1 MVNSVDYILS
11 AKLRIPDC
19 PVQLIARP
27 RLMPSNTLSR
37 ITAVCAPAGYGK
49 TTLMSTW
56 AKALTMPCAWLSLDA
71 TDNDCTQFMLHLMS
85 AIQSQY
91 PQFAQHDTSSL
102 TSTQLP
108 AILGLT
114 RSLLNEL
121 GELPDSLCL
130 IIDDLHYLHDPL
142 LHDALAFMVEHLPP
156 QLHMIFISRNAL
168 PFSIAR
174 LRIQHQ
180 LREIYTE
187 DLRFT
192 RQEVTQFCNEAM
204 KLNLSAELIKILDT
218 RTEGWIVGLQ
228 LAALSLHNC
237 ANKKQFIQNFAGD
250 DRHITDFL
258 MDEVLS
264 QLSPQTQQFLLNS
277 SILSQ
282 FNASL
287 CDALCEQQNSRQFI
301 DELEKNHLFITCLD
315 HKRGWYRYHHLFASL
330 LKARLEDLYP
340 EHITGLHQ
348 RASAWF
354 KSHNYF
360 SEAIQHG
367 IAAADYESAAELM
380 EQNSSHLFSLGRFTT
395 ALKWAY
401 QLPSSLLAKHPK
413 LSMLCAWAGLVM
425 DNMPEVERHVQAAA
439 IHLEPYRDA
448 PCGSKE
454 RALFGQLAFIRGC
467 QYCLAGDIE
476 RAQDAVMDALGS
488 LSPKQVL
495 YKGAS
500 VCLGFCYYVQGDISK
515 AQRLF
520 EENAYISQ
528 AKYNLMIPLF
538 ATLGLARCH
547 LLRGELE
554 AAEQIYNKAL
564 AECAALG
571 LQDVPVCGMLHLGLG
586 ELAYETNNLET
597 ATLHLAKGIEM
608 TRVGQMQYFT
618 AWGRV
623 LLAQTQLA
631 LQQDINLS
639 AAEETELIAYAERF
653 IVEVPPLS
661 AALAQF
667 WLSQG
672 RISAVQ
678 QWLKNAQLP
687 TKAPLMLER
696 CPEYMVL
703 SRYLLLEQ
711 QYDEALAL
719 LEQLSDYAQ
728 KQQQRRMMVEVC
740 ILKAVILLHSNQE
753 PKALASLQQAII
765 FAHESR
771 FIRLF
776 CQEGA
781 VIHGLIQQLLQTMP
795 YIPLLQELLLA
806 IGVVNNNYVAPAA
819 APLPH
824 QNIILSV
831 ALSKKERV
839 VAKQIVT
846 GASNQE
852 IADQLCVS
860 LSTVKT
866 HTQNIYSK
874 LGVNKRPQAIEA
886 LLRINLA
893 S

>member
-1 MVNSVDYILS
+1 MVKAMDYILS

-19 PVQLIARP
+19 PPQLIARP
-27 RLMPSNTLSR
+27 RLMPNEVLAP

-49 TTLMSTW
+49 TTLISTW
-56 AKALTMPCAWLSLDA
+56 AKSLTMPCAWLSLDA
-71 TDNDCTQFMLHLMS
+71 TDNDPTQFMLHLIS

-91 PQFAQHDTSSL
+91 SQFAQNSTSTL

-121 GELPDSLCL
+121 GKLPDNLCL
-130 IIDDLHYLHDPL
+130 IIDDLHCLNDHL

-156 QLHMIFISRNAL
+156 QLHLIFISRNTL
-168 PFSIAR
+168 PFSLTR
-174 LRIQHQ
+174 LRVQHQ
-180 LREIYTE
+180 LCEIHTE

-192 RQEVTQFCNEAM
+192 RSEVVQFCNEAM
-204 KLNLSAELIKILDT
+204 QLNLSAELIDILNS

-237 ANKKQFIQNFAGD
+237 TNKKQFIQHFAGD

-258 MDEVLS
+258 MDEVLH
-264 QLSPQTQQFLLNS
+264 QLSHETQQFLLYS
-277 SILSQ
+277 CILQQ

-287 CDALCEQQNSRQFI
+287 CDSVCEQQNSRQLI
-301 DELEKNHLFITCLD
+301 DELERNQLFISCLD

-330 LKARLEDLYP
+330 LKARLEHLYP
-340 EHITGLHQ
+340 EQVKGLHH
-348 RASAWF
+348 RASLWF
-354 KSHNYF
+354 KAHDF
-360 SEAIQHG
+360 FGEAIQHG
-367 IAAADYESAAELM
+367 INAGDYEFAAELM
-380 EQNSSHLFSLGRFTT
+380 EQHSSHLFSLGRFTT

-401 QLPSSLLAKHPK
+401 QLPSPLLAKHPK

-425 DNMPEVERHVQAAA
+425 DNMPEVERHTQAAA
-439 IHLEPYRDA
+439 LHLEQYKDA
-448 PCGSKE
+448 PCGTKE

-467 QYCLAGDIE
+467 QYCLAGDVE

-500 VCLGFCYYVQGDISK
+500 VCLAFCYYVQGDINT

-520 EENAYISQ
+520 EENAHINQ
-528 AKYNLMIPLF
+528 TKYNLMIPLF

-547 LLRGELE
+547 LLRGELD
-554 AAEQIYNKAL
+554 AAEQIYNQAL

-571 LQDVPVCGMLHLGLG
+571 WQDVPVCGMLHLGLG
-586 ELAYETNNLET
+586 ELAYEKNDLVMAVLFLE
-597 ATLHLAKGIEM
+597 KGIEM

-631 LQQDINLS
+631 LQQDVSLS
-639 AAEETELIAYAERF
+639 AKDEADLIAYAGRF
-653 IVEVPPLS
+653 LVEIPPLS
-661 AALAQF
+661 AALAQL
-667 WLSQG
+667 WLNQG
-672 RISAVQ
+672 RTNAFQ
-678 QWLKNAQLP
+678 QWLRNAQLP
-687 TKAPLMLER
+687 TKSSLTLER
-696 CPEYMVL
+696 GPEYLVL
-703 SRYLLLEQ
+703 SRYLMLEQ
-711 QYDEALAL
+711 RYNEALEL
-719 LEQLSDYAQ
+719 LEQLWGYAQ
-728 KQQQRRMMVEVC
+728 EQQQRRMMVEIC
-740 ILKAVILLHSNQE
+740 ILKAVTYLHEHQDH
-753 PKALASLQQAII
+753 KALAALQHALIC
-765 FAHESR
+765 AHDSH

-776 CQEGA
+776 CQENVA
-781 VIHGLIQQLLQTMP
+781 IHGLLQQLAPVMP
-795 YIPLLQELLLA
+795 HHPLLQHLIRA
-806 IGVVNNNYVAPAA
+806 MGDTPTTTYYHI
-819 APLPH
+819 PL
-824 QNIILSV
+824 QNQTSLNSFG
-831 ALSKKERV
+831 LSKKERV

-852 IADQLCVS
+852 IAQNLCVS

-886 LLRINLA
+886 LLKINLA